1 VPSVVKNLSHHG
13 EHGGTRRKSG
23 ENIMK
28 GKIKTFIDLFAGA
41 GGLSEGF
48 MREGFQPVAFVE
60 KDKDACHTLQTR
72 MAYWYLK
79 KTNNLDIYRDYLQD
93 KLTENEFYN
102 HIPEGFLK
110 KILNEEINEHTIDV
124 IFNRIDEILCGSKVD
139 IILGGPPCQAYSVAG
154 RSRMG
159 EKVKNDNRNYLFKFY
174 IKFLK
179 KYKPSMFIFENV
191 PGLLSAD
198 GGRYFEEMISEF
210 EKLEYGISSKI
221 LNAADYGVLQNR
233 KRVFIVG
240 MKHNKKFV
248 FPEPD
253 PGLISGSNLKELFCD
268 LPEAVIERDKK
279 IFFYIKEGDNYLKKT
294 WIRNDLDFTTLH
306 ITRPINK
313 NDKEIYKLAI
323 RTFMK
328 EGRQLKYTELPEHLK
343 THRNQVS
350 FIDRFRVLNL
360 DGISH
365 TIVSH
370 LSKDGHYYIYPD
382 YDNPRSLS
390 VREAAR
396 IQSFPDDYFFEG
408 SRTSCFRQIGNA
420 VPVLLSQ
427 ALAKQIIRLLI

>member
-1 VPSVVKNLSHHG
+1 
-13 EHGGTRRKSG
+13 
-23 ENIMK
+23 
-28 GKIKTFIDLFAGA
+28 
-41 GGLSEGF
+41 
-48 MREGFQPVAFVE
+48 
-60 KDKDACHTLQTR
+60 
-72 MAYWYLK
+72 
-79 KTNNLDIYRDYLQD
+79 
-93 KLTENEFYN
+93 
-102 HIPEGFLK
+102 
-110 KILNEEINEHTIDV
+110 
-124 IFNRIDEILCGSKVD
+124 
-139 IILGGPPCQAYSVAG
+139 
-154 RSRMG
+154 
-159 EKVKNDNRNYLFKFY
+159 
-174 IKFLK
+174 
-179 KYKPSMFIFENV
+179 MFIFENV
-191 PGLLSAD
+191 PGLLSAY

-210 EKLEYGISSKI
+210 EKLEYGISFKI

-253 PGLISGSNLKELFCD
+253 PGLISGSNLKDLFCD
-268 LPEAVIERDKK
+268 LPEALIDTDKK
-279 IFFYIKEGDNYLKKT
+279 TFFYTKKENDYLKKT
-294 WIRNDLDFTTLH
+294 GIRNGLDFTTLH

-323 RTFMK
+323 RKFMK

-343 THRNQVS
+343 THKNQVS

-396 IQSFPDDYFFEG
+396 IQSFPDDYFFKG

-420 VPVLLSQ
+420 VPVLLAQ
-427 ALAKQIIRLLI
+427 ALAKQIKRLLI